1 MAIVKARKHEIPY
14 LEDTFYVEQAL
25 SPGATGGSAI
35 RPTVLTADELPGE
48 PLSQYRVVFCV
59 NLPAPGDEAA
69 ERLRRYVA
77 DGGNLVWI
85 AGDNVDPEAYNQH
98 ERGGPREAAAR
109 RAGGRPRGR
118 RRQRA
123 G

>member
-1 MAIVKARKHEIPY
+1 MGEDGSALDDRRFFTIEVDQGIPVAIVKPRKHEIPY
-14 LEDTFYVEQAL
+14 LEDSFYLEQAL
-25 SPGATGGSAI
+25 SPGGTGGSAI

-69 ERLRRYVA
+69 
-77 DGGNLVWI
+77 
-85 AGDNVDPEAYNQH
+85 
-98 ERGGPREAAAR
+98 AAA
-109 RAGGRPRGR
+109 AAATSPTAATWSGLPATTSIR
-118 RRQRA
+118 RRTT